1 MTDERIAKDK
11 AQVNQA
17 LEVFIQVSL
26 AAVLVVGCLLILL
39 PFIPLIMWGIIIAVA
54 SYPGFRKLQSAL
66 SGRGGLAAALFTLI
80 LLSLL
85 IIPVVLL
92 AQSLVEG
99 IQFLAVHM
107 RDGTLTIPPPRPS
120 VANWPIIGAPLKSV
134 WDMASTNLPEK
145 WPQTRTPRRQFRS
158 ARL

>member
-26 AAVLVVGCLLILL
+26 AALLVVGCLLILR
-39 PFIPLIMWGIIIAVA
+39 PFVPLIMWGIIIAVA

-66 SGRGGLAAALFTLI
+66 SGRGGLAAALFTMI

-99 IQFLAVHM
+99 IQSLAVHM
-107 RDGTLTIPPPRPS
+107 REGTLTIPPPRPN
-120 VANWPIIGAPLKSV
+120 VENWPIIGAPLKSI
-134 WDMASTNLPEK
+134 WDMASTNLIRHLRF
-145 WPQTRTPRRQFRS
+145 TS
-158 ARL
+158 A